1 MEKIMPKLNDGVMVD
16 LPAHSNKG
24 VSHFDDISDEQSIAD
39 VINEVAEQEGIT
51 YDQALQMFRKGLK
64 MMHGHGANISPKNKA
79 KAKAKRKASKQ
90 ARKKNRK

>member
-16 LPAHSNKG
+16 LPANSNVG
-24 VSHFDDISDEQSIAD
+24 MSRLNETDYEQSIAD
-39 VINEVAEQEGIT
+39 IINEVAVEENIT
-51 YDQALQMFRKGLK
+51 YEEALRMFKQGLK
-64 MMHGHGANISPKNKA
+64 MMHGHGANISQKQKA